1 MNKQLSSEDAVAAY
15 GDRFEMVL
23 AASQRARELKNGH
36 AAKVLGKNGP
46 SVTALN
52 EIEQGKYTR
61 EDFLKTIKLIK
72 YIKFNYRLLT
82 HHLYCKESNSLHL
95 QNQNSP
101 LQI

>member
-36 AAKVLGKNGP
+36 APRVDKGSHGFI
-46 SVTALN
+46 VTALN

-61 EDFLKTIKLIK
+61 LDLLKTVKTK
-72 YIKFNYRLLT
+72 KKGQRDEYF
-82 HHLYCKESNSLHL
+82 
-95 QNQNSP
+95 P
-101 LQI
+101 A